1 MATVRRVTV
10 DPDPT
15 TGAIVAAAWTVLERA
30 GYEGFKVER
39 VVREARVSPRVF
51 YQHFRGK
58 HDLLMTL
65 VEDSTGHVARK
76 VADAVAAAPDPTRG
90 VETWMRAF
98 LAWCGPGRAPA
109 TRLFLR
115 ELVALTEE
123 YPERVEQV
131 DAELRASLVEAL
143 IEGADAGVFP
153 AVDVD
158 ADARAIQWVC
168 TSLAVQSL
176 TTPDIGSQIAAAVRF
191 VLASLGNRRP
201 GED

>member
-1 MATVRRVTV
+1 VATVPPVPS

-15 TGAIVAAAWTVLERA
+15 TTAIVVAAWVVLERA

-51 YQHFRGK
+51 YRRFRNK

-76 VADAVAAAPDPTRG
+76 VAGAVALEPDPAG
-90 VETWMRAF
+90 KVEAWMRAF

-123 YPERVEQV
+123 YPDRVERV
-131 DAELRASLVEAL
+131 DAELRGSLIGALTRGAASGCFRPVDVA
-143 IEGADAGVFP
+143 ADAG
-153 AVDVD
+153 
-158 ADARAIQWVC
+158 AIQWVC
-168 TSLAVQSL
+168 TNLAVRSL
-176 TTPDIGSQIAAAVRF
+176 SSPAVEPETTAAVRF
-191 VLASLGNRRP
+191 VLAALRSPAAG
-201 GED
+201 DD